1 MTKGDIVEQ
10 VYMTMGLSKKEC
22 VEIVDLTFE
31 IIKETLERSEN
42 VKITGFGTFLVRQ
55 KKARRG
61 RNLQTGEEIE
71 ITARKVLTFK
81 PSRLLKKAINDGEN
95 FFLKALVILLHL

>member
-1 MTKGDIVEQ
+1 MTKADIVEE
-10 VYMTMGLSKKEC
+10 VYRTMGISKKEC

-42 VKITGFGTFLVRQ
+42 VKITGFGTFLVRH

-61 RNLQTGEEIE
+61 RNPQTGEEMEIE
-71 ITARKVLTFK
+71 ARRVLTFK
-81 PSRLLKKAINDGEN
+81 PSNRLRGAMNDSE
-95 FFLKALVILLHL
+95 

>member
-1 MTKGDIVEQ
+1 MKKADIVEQ
-10 VYMTMGLSKKEC
+10 VYMTMGLPKKEC

-42 VKITGFGTFLVRQ
+42 VKITGFGTFLVRH

-61 RNLQTGEEIE
+61 RNPQTGEELKISPM
-71 ITARKVLTFK
+71 KVLTFK
-81 PSRLLKKAINDGEN
+81 TSRILRDLVNAGDN
-95 FFLKALVILLHL
+95 FL